1 VTRGHRSRGGSIEAV
16 FWRRRARTDPASAP
30 DLGVRVLSVARDDEP
45 GPPTTEE
52 AWREL
57 RMIVAEAVIWQ
68 DKAEELLVDI
78 SHREPLAELAPR
90 GGPLIR
96 RFCELRMRL
105 PESRDPEVRRYTDA
119 LGPVLDHHALML
131 NSSLDMLAVDWRSE
145 RIVEELERIDGLG
158 APAARL
164 ERLREE
170 LVSRSAPDG
179 RAGAAAT
186 GSDAYSTAG
195 AG

>member
-1 VTRGHRSRGGSIEAV
+1 
-16 FWRRRARTDPASAP
+16 
-30 DLGVRVLSVARDDEP
+30 VRVLSVARDDEQ
-45 GPPTTEE
+45 PPPPRED

-78 SHREPLAELAPR
+78 SHREPLADLAPR

-96 RFCELRMRL
+96 HFCELKRRL
-105 PESRDPEVRRYTDA
+105 PESDDPEIRRITDV

-145 RIVEELERIDGLG
+145 RIVAELERIDGLG
-158 APAARL
+158 APAQRL
-164 ERLREE
+164 DRIREE
-170 LVSRSAPDG
+170 LVASV
-179 RAGAAAT
+179 
-186 GSDAYSTAG
+186 
-195 AG
+195 

>member
-1 VTRGHRSRGGSIEAV
+1 
-16 FWRRRARTDPASAP
+16 
-30 DLGVRVLSVARDDEP
+30 VLSVARDDEP
-45 GPPTTEE
+45 DPPRPEE

-57 RMIVAEAVIWQ
+57 QKIVAEAVIWQ

-96 RFCELRMRL
+96 RFCDLKMRL
-105 PESRDPEVRRYTDA
+105 PESNDPAIRRITDV

-131 NSSLDMLAVDWRSE
+131 SSSLDMLAVDWRSE

-158 APAARL
+158 APAQRL
-164 ERLREE
+164 ERIREQ
-170 LVSRSAPDG
+170 LVDQG
-179 RAGAAAT
+179 LV
-186 GSDAYSTAG
+186 DQLV
-195 AG
+195 

>member
-1 VTRGHRSRGGSIEAV
+1 M
-16 FWRRRARTDPASAP
+16 
-30 DLGVRVLSVARDDEP
+30 LSVARDDEP
-45 GPPTTEE
+45 APPPPAD

-57 RMIVAEAVIWQ
+57 GRIVAEAVIWQ
-68 DKAEELLVDI
+68 DKAEELLGDI

-96 RFCELRMRL
+96 RFCELKGRL
-105 PESRDPEVRRYTDA
+105 PESHDPEIRRLTDV

-131 NSSLDMLAVDWRSE
+131 SSSLDMLAVDWRSE

-164 ERLREE
+164 NRIREE
-170 LVSRSAPDG
+170 IVSRAALDG
-179 RAGAAAT
+179 PAGAAAS
-186 GSDAYSTAG
+186 GSGACSTA
-195 AG
+195 AAV

>member
-1 VTRGHRSRGGSIEAV
+1 
-16 FWRRRARTDPASAP
+16 
-30 DLGVRVLSVARDDEP
+30 VLSVARDDEP
-45 GPPTTEE
+45 LPSSPPDV
-52 AWREL
+52 WGEL
-57 RMIVAEAVIWQ
+57 NRIVAEAVIWQ

-96 RFCELRMRL
+96 HFFELKRRL
-105 PESRDPEVRRYTDA
+105 PESRDPEVRHYTDV
-119 LGPVLDHHALML
+119 LGPVLDHHAMML

-158 APAARL
+158 APAQRL
-164 ERLREE
+164 DRLRQEI
-170 LVSRSAPDG
+170 VSRSAPG
-179 RAGAAAT
+179 APAGAAAS
-186 GSDAYSTAG
+186 GSDVCSTAG